1 MRNLRL
7 NYCTIIIC
15 AIMLVILATAT
26 GSAAT
31 GPPKKMTRLGGPS
44 AFFKSVPSLMNIE
57 DVKKMVQKYKADITR
72 LLNESGWYGKP
83 EDFFAAIEAGR
94 YVEIEFPVGGEFEWI
109 MYRKNGLATLG
120 PNRVWAGS
128 APFPAYRL
136 LVEVND
142 QENCQDLVYEFIIP
156 RECGNIGLTGVD
168 TRGYEAEV
176 KAALSLSPDQ
186 GCVCDDSILDASGT
200 SATLKG
206 QSVLAEITGKV
217 RLPDGTTRELDQL
230 AYIDSPRWD
239 LNFDK
244 PGQYRFTVV
253 AKADDCEGTT
263 AQASVVYTAN
273 ECKPVCNLEVGPA
286 RVYSNEPIEVSASGS
301 GSQTGRLEKVEVKV
315 FYGEEQI
322 DSLELKG
329 DLKTTVRYK
338 QPGQYTFMGLAV
350 DQCGQ
355 ESIEDCQGQV
365 TVLSRWSLF
374 FTALAGKESRFR
386 PSLGTVWEEPLLIF
400 KAGVSY
406 MARPDKLELAG
417 AIGYSYAVDTNDF
430 DSVFGDLYFNYLAKP
445 YFIGM
450 GVGVWDIS
458 HPDTDTFDLIFH
470 GGFDLPWLINNK
482 AVQFKAEARVF
493 FKHRLANVEN
503 NYLVSLGLRFNF

>member
-1 MRNLRL
+1 
-7 NYCTIIIC
+7 
-15 AIMLVILATAT
+15 MLVILVTAT
-26 GSAAT
+26 GSAAAE
-31 GPPKKMTRLGGPS
+31 PPKKMTRLGGPS
-44 AFFKSVPSLMNIE
+44 SFFKPVPGLLNTSDI
-57 DVKKMVQKYKADITR
+57 KKMVQKYKADIIR

-83 EDFFAAIEAGR
+83 EDFFAAIESGR
-94 YVEIEFPVGGEFEWI
+94 YEEIEFPVGGEFEWI

-120 PNRVWAGS
+120 LNRIWAGS

-142 QENCQDLVYEFIIP
+142 PENCQDLVFEFIIP

-168 TRGYEAEV
+168 TRSYKADV
-176 KAALSLSPDQ
+176 KAVLALSPDQ
-186 GCVCDDSILDASGT
+186 GCVCDGSILDASGT

-206 QSVLAEITGKV
+206 QSVLSEITAKV

-230 AYIDSPRWD
+230 ASIDSPRWP

-244 PGQYRFTVV
+244 SGQYRFTVV
-253 AKADDCEGTT
+253 AKADDCKGTT

-273 ECKPVCNLEVGPA
+273 ECKPVCNLEVGPVK
-286 RVYSNEPIEVSASGS
+286 VYSNEPIEVSASGS

-329 DLKTTVRYK
+329 DLKTTVQYK
-338 QPGQYTFMGLAV
+338 QPGLYTFKGLAV

-355 ESIEDCQGQV
+355 ESIEDCQRQV
-365 TVLSRWSLF
+365 TVLSRWGLF

-386 PSLGTVWEEPLLIF
+386 PSLGAVWEEPLLIF
-400 KAGVSY
+400 KVGVSY

-417 AIGYSYAVDTNDF
+417 AIGHSYTGDTRAF
-430 DSVFGDLYFNYLAKP
+430 DSLFGDLYFNYLAKP

-450 GVGVWDIS
+450 GVGVWDVS
-458 HPDTDTFDLIFH
+458 HPDADTFDLIFH
-470 GGFDLPWLINNK
+470 GGFDLPWLIKNK
-482 AVQFKAEARVF
+482 AVQFKAEARLF
-493 FKHRLANVEN
+493 FKHSLAVFED
-503 NYLVSLGLRFNF
+503 NYLVSLGLKFNF